1 MGKLKQ
7 LASDTA
13 IYGISSILGRVLS
26 YLLVSFHTDIFVE
39 AQYGIVTKLYA
50 YTAFFNVICTFGME
64 TAFFRYASRFKE
76 KRDFIFYQANFYV
89 IFLSLLV
96 TGLVFF
102 NATAVVNFLDYPGR
116 EQLVQWL
123 AIIIFIDAVVAIPFA
138 RIRLENRPKFFA
150 LVRISSIV
158 LTVLLNLFFLY
169 PLPELAAGKYLTFLQ
184 PIAETIYNPELG
196 VGYIFLANLIGNSIM
211 VIFLWKYLLALR
223 LNIPWKQLQPMLKYA
238 IPIVIIGVAGIANEQ
253 LDKILLEEL
262 WPANLWGFS
271 GEEAL
276 GIYGACFKLSVF
288 MLLAI
293 QAFRYAAEPFFFSN
307 AEDKQ
312 GPELFARVMYYF
324 VLLSLVIFVGVS
336 LNVDLIG
343 FIFLRQEGYRV
354 GLFVVPYLLLGKLFF
369 GIYVNLSIWYK
380 ITDKT
385 VYGVYFSVLGAIIT
399 IIGNLLL
406 IPVIGFLG
414 SAITAIVAY
423 LGMSMA
429 CYFVGQKHFTIPYNV
444 KAILLQVLIA
454 TVVVVIFFNIKFEN
468 TFVNYALGLIIS
480 LAYITYLFYIEKNKL
495 KQIANKRKS

>member
-26 YLLVSFHTDIFVE
+26 YLLVSVHTDIFAE
-39 AQYGIVTKLYA
+39 AQYGVVSKLYA

-64 TAFFRYASRFKE
+64 TAFFRYASRFRE

-96 TGLVFF
+96 TSAVYF
-102 NATAVVNFLDYPGR
+102 NATPVVNFLDYPGR

-123 AIIIFIDAVVAIPFA
+123 AIIIFIDAAVAIPFA
-138 RIRLENRPKFFA
+138 RIRLENRPGFFA

-169 PLPELAAGKYLTFLQ
+169 ALPSLAGGQYLIFLQ
-184 PIAETIYNPELG
+184 PLAQRIYDPNLG
-196 VGYIFLANLIGNSIM
+196 VGYIFMANLLGNAIM

-223 LNIPWKQLQPMLKYA
+223 VNIPWQQLKPMLSYA
-238 IPIVIIGVAGIANEQ
+238 IPIVIIGVAGITNEQ

-262 WPANLWGFS
+262 WPGQLWGFS

-276 GIYGACFKLSVF
+276 GIYAACFKLSVF

-307 AEDKQ
+307 AENKQ
-312 GPELFARVMYYF
+312 APELFARVMYYF

-369 GIYVNLSIWYK
+369 GVYVNLSIWYK

-385 VYGVYFSVLGAIIT
+385 IYGVYFSVLGAVIT
-399 IIGNLLL
+399 IAGNIVL
-406 IPVIGFLG
+406 IPIIGFLG

-423 LGMSMA
+423 LGMSIA
-429 CYFVGQKHFTIPYNV
+429 CYVVGQKHFTIPYNV
-444 KAILLQVLIA
+444 KAILIQVLIA
-454 TVVVVIFFNIKFEN
+454 TVVVIIFFNLKFDD
-468 TFVNYALGLIIS
+468 TIINYALGFVMS
-480 LAYITYLFYIEKNKL
+480 LAYIFYVFLTEKNRL
-495 KQIANKRKS
+495 KQIANKKNL

>member
-13 IYGISSILGRVLS
+13 IYGVSSILGRVLS
-26 YLLVSFHTDIFVE
+26 YLLVSFHTDIFAE

-89 IFLSLLV
+89 IFLSLIV
-96 TGLVFF
+96 TALVFF

-169 PLPELAAGKYLTFLQ
+169 PLPDLAAGEYFTFLQ
-184 PIAETIYNPELG
+184 PVAEKIYNPELG

-238 IPIVIIGVAGIANEQ
+238 IPIVIIGMAGIANEQ

-271 GEEAL
+271 GQEAL

-307 AEDKQ
+307 AQDKQ
-312 GPELFARVMYYF
+312 APELFARVMYYF
-324 VLLSLVIFVGVS
+324 VLLSLVIFVAVS

-369 GIYVNLSIWYK
+369 GVYVNLSIWYK

-385 VYGVYFSVLGAIIT
+385 LYGVYFSVLGAIIT
-399 IIGNLLL
+399 IVGNILL

-429 CYFVGQKHFTIPYNV
+429 CYFVGQKHFKVPYNV
-444 KAILLQVLIA
+444 KSIATQVLIA
-454 TVVVVIFFNIKFEN
+454 TVIVVIFFNIKFEN
-468 TFVNYALGLIIS
+468 TFVNYAIGLITS
-480 LAYITYLFYIEKNKL
+480 FTYLAYLFITERNKL
-495 KQIANKRKS
+495 KQIVKKK

>member
-13 IYGISSILGRVLS
+13 IYGVSSILGRVLS
-26 YLLVSFHTDIFVE
+26 YLLVSFHTDIFAE

-89 IFLSLLV
+89 IFLSLIV
-96 TGLVFF
+96 TALVFF

-169 PLPELAAGKYLTFLQ
+169 PLPDLAIGEYFTFLQ
-184 PIAETIYNPELG
+184 PVAEKIYNPELG

-238 IPIVIIGVAGIANEQ
+238 IPIVIIGMAGIANEQ

-271 GEEAL
+271 GQEAL

-307 AEDKQ
+307 AQDKQ
-312 GPELFARVMYYF
+312 APELFARVMYYF
-324 VLLSLVIFVGVS
+324 VLLSLVIFVAVS

-369 GIYVNLSIWYK
+369 GVYVNLSIWYK

-385 VYGVYFSVLGAIIT
+385 LYGVYFSVLGAIIT
-399 IIGNLLL
+399 IVGNILL

-429 CYFVGQKHFTIPYNV
+429 CYFVGQKHFKVPYNV
-444 KAILLQVLIA
+444 KSIATQVLIA
-454 TVVVVIFFNIKFEN
+454 TVIVVIFFNIKFEN
-468 TFVNYALGLIIS
+468 TFVNYAIGLITS
-480 LAYITYLFYIEKNKL
+480 FTYLAYLFITERNKL
-495 KQIANKRKS
+495 KQIVKKK